1 MSIQEAETQFYGIF
15 PNAEHNVIKTGITL
29 DVRDASDNKLPLE
42 AYKIVKTYA
51 AAESLI
57 ERKVDPSD
65 NTVWYY
71 DAYPGET
78 ISVVEDGPNNG
89 LYVVMGTQDPSQ
101 NGLTLHRVIYSDD
114 PSSAYA
120 LQTRSVDPSTSE
132 VTVTPGTGYYG
143 LSSVTVSAIDSGLD
157 PDLVP
162 GNIKKD
168 VEIFGVTGTYEGSGG
183 TVNNQNKS
191 VNPSTSQQS
200 VTFDSGYTGLGTV
213 TVNAVT
219 SSIDPDIQAG
229 NIRAGVNILGVTGT
243 YDASSAGTTYVHLN
257 NIDAQAQG
265 GPALKQTDVQVGG
278 VNGKLVVDSVT
289 SSDPS
294 WGYGYALDGFVTIY
308 TFGGISNNITE
319 VEYDVQTMMF
329 STPPSTSGRK
339 ICSST
344 TAPNLTKISF
354 PNLHNTAYIGGWIDP
369 WKDDIELEVNWH
381 AFVPKAG
388 YDTAIPTNN
397 LLNAFGSHLQNLTF
411 VYDYGESYITDTINL
426 YWATALSSAS
436 VYNIL
441 TKLSPNVSGKYVNFS
456 SSLTVNDYADDRIQ
470 TAYDTAVANGWNIT
484 GITIVDITPPPT
496 PGGDVSILT
505 KITTNGDTVTLDTI
519 DNYYTVFNINFTAN
533 TFVADADGD
542 VLLLHADPGT
552 MPSDNNLLRICYSG
566 ETGAGGLN
574 MFGCDT
580 ESACSGFDDTGTYN
594 CVAGI
599 SLSGNSFV
607 SFDYDNCKE
616 CDEYSQP
623 APEQQGET
631 GNIIMFNS
639 DNSYD
644 FYGMQVYTG
653 ITPEQNLNNG
663 TLVHNY
669 MPATYQG
676 QYGIYDTVT
685 DTFYYGDTGGLITGV

>member
-1 MSIQEAETQFYGIF
+1 MSIQEAETQFYDIF

-51 AAESLI
+51 AAESLV
-57 ERKVDPSD
+57 ERKVDPND
-65 NTVWYY
+65 DTVWYY

-78 ISVVEDGPNNG
+78 ISVVEDGSNNG

-183 TVNNQNKS
+183 TVNNQDKS

-319 VEYDVQTMMF
+319 VEYDVQTMTF
-329 STPPSTSGRK
+329 STPPSTSGMK

>member
-51 AAESLI
+51 AAESLV
-57 ERKVDPSD
+57 ERKVDPND
-65 NTVWYY
+65 DTVWYY

-78 ISVVEDGPNNG
+78 ISVVEDGSNNG

-143 LSSVTVSAIDSGLD
+143 LSSVTVSAIGSSLD

-162 GNIKKD
+162 GNIKKN

-183 TVNNQNKS
+183 TVNNQDKS

-229 NIRAGVNILGVTGT
+229 NIRSGVNILGVTGT
-243 YDASSAGTTYVHLN
+243 YDASSAGTTYVHLD
-257 NIDAQAQG
+257 NIDVQAQG

-278 VNGKLVVDSVT
+278 INGKLVVDSVT

-319 VEYDVQTMMF
+319 VEYEVQTMTF
-329 STPPSTSGRK
+329 STPPSTSGGK

-369 WKDDIELEVNWH
+369 WKEDIELEVNWH

-484 GITIVDITPPPT
+484 GITIVDVTPPPT

-505 KITTNGDTVTLDTI
+505 KITTNGDTVTVAPITNLYTTFKADLQIKNNEYDSNVMFINASTADSYYNVFWATEYGSEWDI
-519 DNYYTVFNINFTAN
+519 DAFGGMSYVDAWLQTDRYDLTAGVFT
-533 TFVADADGD
+533 DGM
-542 VLLLHADPGT
+542 VYV
-552 MPSDNNLLRICYSG
+552 SCNNNPPT
-566 ETGAGGLN
+566 ETG
-574 MFGCDT
+574 
-580 ESACSGFDDTGTYN
+580 S
-594 CVAGI
+594 VAQ
-599 SLSGNSFV
+599 SLSGSTSDVVLFDSNNSF
-607 SFDYDNCKE
+607 
-616 CDEYSQP
+616 
-623 APEQQGET
+623 
-631 GNIIMFNS
+631 
-639 DNSYD
+639 D
-644 FYGMQVYTG
+644 FWGMQVYTG
-653 ITPEQNLNNG
+653 VTSESTVEQG

-669 MPATYQG
+669 VPATYQG
-676 QYGIYDTVT
+676 QCGIYDTVT
-685 DTFYYGDTGGLITGV
+685 DTFYGGDTGGLITGV

>member
-78 ISVVEDGPNNG
+78 ISVVEDGSNNG

-183 TVNNQNKS
+183 TVNNQDKS

-319 VEYDVQTMMF
+319 VEYDVQTMTF

-388 YDTAIPTNN
+388 YDTTIPTNN

-484 GITIVDITPPPT
+484 GITIVDVTPPPT